1 MFTIDFG
8 YIDEI
13 IHNGEELKALFTEE
27 EKEIYEN
34 EFTFDLFCD
43 EVERKEN
50 EVGRNLDITEV
61 LGILADR
68 IK

>member
-1 MFTIDFG
+1 MFTVDFG

-13 IHNGEELKALFTEE
+13 IHNGEELKALLTDE

-50 EVGRNLDITEV
+50 ELGRNLDITEV
-61 LGILADR
+61 LGILTDR

>member
-8 YIDEI
+8 YVDEI
-13 IHNGEELKALFTEE
+13 IHNGEELKALLTDE

-50 EVGRNLDITEV
+50 ELGRNLDITEV
-61 LGILADR
+61 LEILADR

>member
-8 YIDEI
+8 YVDEI
-13 IHNGEELKALFTEE
+13 VRNEEELKALLTDD

-34 EFTFDLFCD
+34 EFTFDLFCN

-50 EVGRNLDITEV
+50 EVGRNLEITEV
-61 LGILADR
+61 LEILADR

>member
-1 MFTIDFG
+1 MFTINFD
-8 YIDEI
+8 YLDEV
-13 IHNGEELKALFTEE
+13 IHNSEELKKLLTDE

-50 EVGRNLDITEV
+50 ELGRNLEITEV
-61 LGILADR
+61 LGILAER
-68 IK
+68 VR

>member
-1 MFTIDFG
+1 MFTIDFD
-8 YIDEI
+8 YCDEVV
-13 IHNGEELKALFTEE
+13 HNGEELKALLTDE

-50 EVGRNLDITEV
+50 ELGRNLDITEV
-61 LGILADR
+61 LGILTER
-68 IK
+68 VK

>member
-1 MFTIDFG
+1 MFTIDFD
-8 YIDEI
+8 YCDEVV
-13 IHNGEELKALFTEE
+13 HNGEELKALLTDE

-61 LGILADR
+61 LGILEAR
-68 IK
+68 A

>member
-1 MFTIDFG
+1 MFTIDFD
-8 YIDEI
+8 YCDEVV
-13 IHNGEELKALFTEE
+13 HNGEELKALLTDE

-43 EVERKEN
+43 EVEQKQK

-61 LGILADR
+61 LGILEAR
-68 IK
+68 A